1 MVSTKG
7 RCEHV
12 KLVVT
17 LVGNSEGIVHVM
29 GKRIWLAYNRWS
41 RVAVVDEGI
50 SSWEYMLMGIKWK
63 VLESSVSYWGSTEED
78 FLVVD
83 GAKYIC
89 GYYRAASVGSAGG
102 MVKDSSVYIDW

>member
-41 RVAVVDEGI
+41 RVAVVDDGI

-83 GAKYIC
+83 GA
-89 GYYRAASVGSAGG
+89 
-102 MVKDSSVYIDW
+102 

>member
-41 RVAVVDEGI
+41 RVAVVDDGI
-50 SSWEYMLMGIKWK
+50 SS
-63 VLESSVSYWGSTEED
+63 
-78 FLVVD
+78 
-83 GAKYIC
+83 
-89 GYYRAASVGSAGG
+89 
-102 MVKDSSVYIDW
+102 